1 MSGRHAREK
10 PSRPGLAVALLGAL
24 GLMPPALLIG
34 GAARADSAPVP
45 ASRADSDFQTISA
58 VQQGSAVVRSVSG
71 WAHE

>member
-45 ASRADSDFQTISA
+45 VSRADAAFQTSSA
-58 VQQGSAVVRSVSG
+58 VQQGSAVVRSVPG